1 MNRLL
6 LPCLLALVWSL
17 ALPAEAE
24 ENPGPQAAA
33 AFDLQGYIDRQ
44 LKEGSK
50 RITVPPGRY
59 RVVPRNRIHLVL
71 ADLKDVEIVAEGVEL
86 ICTETTRA
94 LSITGCSNL
103 TLTGLVIDYDPL
115 PFTQGEITGIS
126 ADGRVHDIRLF
137 AGYPQDGEITGA
149 KYEIFRPDTREL
161 RFGSYHGCKV
171 TQEAPGRLR
180 VVKSAHGK
188 KEIPERVGDIIAI
201 ACGNAPGGSIPHAV
215 ALEDS
220 RKVTLAGVKLHA
232 SNSFGFFESGCSGTV
247 YRQCIVDRRPAET
260 DIRERAS
267 PRIRSL
273 NADGFHSKHAETG
286 PSYIGCEA
294 RFLGDDCVAINGDYH
309 VVMESKGN
317 ELRVLAKR
325 EMNIVPGDPVELV
338 SFDGLRLPDARVV
351 SVKRIGRSL
360 DEEVA
365 FLGKLRLHEDL
376 KNHSGAALTKAFRI
390 TLDRPVQLPA
400 GSLICSANRVGNHF
414 KVIDC
419 KFGFNRSRGILV
431 KSSHGEIR
439 GNRLDG
445 CWMEAIKVSPEYWW
459 LEAGSG
465 SDVVIRDN
473 VIRNGFGRA
482 IAVVSKGGKGE
493 VSPAGAHRN
502 IAIGGNRIENS
513 PAPQILVTSTDGLVI
528 EGNRIRDREKPALG
542 VNEAIELKK
551 CENVEKRDNRTTD
564 ILPEAP
570 GEPVQAPRPEP
581 DDRQAPK
588 PATGKS
594 PE

>member
-1 MNRLL
+1 MIHLRLPL
-6 LPCLLALVWSL
+6 MLALILSL
-17 ALPAEAE
+17 CAPASAE
-24 ENPGPQAAA
+24 DPPSLSPGKP
-33 AFDLQGYIDRQ
+33 FDLQGYIDRQ
-44 LKEGSK
+44 LGEGNK

-59 RVVPRNRIHLVL
+59 LVTPRKRVHLVL
-71 ADLKDVEIVAEGVEL
+71 EGLTDVEIVAEGVEM

-94 LSITGCSNL
+94 LSITNCSNL

-126 ADGRVHDIRLF
+126 ADGLVHDIRLF
-137 AGYPQDGEITGA
+137 EGYPAEGEISGA

-161 RFGSYHGCKV
+161 RFGSYHGCEV
-171 TQEAPGRLR
+171 SQPEPGRLR
-180 VVKSAHGK
+180 VVKPGHYK
-188 KEIPERVGDIIAI
+188 KGFPERAGDIIAI
-201 ACGNAPGGSIPHAV
+201 ACGHAPGGSIPHAV

-220 RKVTLAGVKLHA
+220 KKVNLVGLKLFA

-260 DIRERAS
+260 DIRKRAS

-273 NADGFHSKHAETG
+273 NADAFHSKHAETG
-286 PSYIGCEA
+286 PSYIECEA
-294 RFLGDDCVAINGDYH
+294 RFQGDDCVAINGDYH
-309 VVMESKGN
+309 LVMESKGN

-325 EMNIVPGDPVELV
+325 DMNIAGGDPVELV
-338 SFDGLRLPDARVV
+338 SFDGMRLPDAQVL
-351 SVKRIGRSL
+351 SVKRVGRAL

-390 TLDRPVQLPA
+390 TLDRPVELPA

-419 KFGFNRSRGILV
+419 KFGFNRARGILV
-431 KSSHGEIR
+431 KSSRGEIR
-439 GNRLDG
+439 GNRLEG
-445 CWMEAIKVSPEYWW
+445 CWLEAIKIAPEYFW

-473 VIRNGFGRA
+473 VIRNGFNRA
-482 IAVVSKGGKGE
+482 ISVVSKGGKGE
-493 VSPAGAHRN
+493 ISPAGAHRN
-502 IAIGGNRIENS
+502 ITIRGNRIEDS

-528 EGNRIRDREKPALG
+528 EGNSIRDREKPDLG

-551 CENVEKRDNRTTD
+551 CENVEIRDNRTTD
-564 ILPEAP
+564 LGPQGTGGPAQAPQPEA
-570 GEPVQAPRPEP
+570 
-581 DDRQAPK
+581 DDGQDP
-588 PATGKS
+588 
-594 PE
+594 